1 MDEYIIDFINDNAEV
16 WVWCG
21 TDLEKMTELMI
32 NVYFSFEKY
41 GGRVRVLYTYVYLD
55 IYDITKQKNKKTKT
69 ITINKIYSNK

>member
-1 MDEYIIDFINDNAEV
+1 MDEYIIDCINDNAEV
-16 WVWCG
+16 WFWCG

-55 IYDITKQKNKKTKT
+55 I
-69 ITINKIYSNK
+69 